1 MTISAL
7 CHTSFVGD
15 QARRNCPRLGTNAPD
30 SGNHNRAQT
39 LKEVAMKNNSILNSL
54 VLRNSN
60 AKRTVMALSLG
71 LATFSLA
78 VGGMSSIAR
87 AQDAAPAPVQGTWL
101 NTITR
106 INQGGATFTAVV
118 SFAGGGVWQATGSN
132 DHQNGGV
139 STLFGS
145 WKHIG
150 KNLYSSRAYFFAYD
164 PSGNP
169 VVLLRVDQVQR
180 LIDKNQLVGV
190 GQGYVCSLQ
199 GKGQD
204 CVRTPDV
211 DITITADRVVPPT
224 Q

>member
-1 MTISAL
+1 
-7 CHTSFVGD
+7 
-15 QARRNCPRLGTNAPD
+15 
-30 SGNHNRAQT
+30 
-39 LKEVAMKNNSILNSL
+39 MKNNSILNSL
-54 VLRNSN
+54 VLRKSN

-150 KNLYSSRAYFFAYD
+150 ENLYSSRAYFFAYD

-180 LIDKNQLVGV
+180 LIGKNQLVGI

-211 DITITADRVVPPT
+211 DITITADRVVPPS
-224 Q
+224 

>member
-1 MTISAL
+1 
-7 CHTSFVGD
+7 
-15 QARRNCPRLGTNAPD
+15 
-30 SGNHNRAQT
+30 
-39 LKEVAMKNNSILNSL
+39 MKNNSILNSL
-54 VLRNSN
+54 VLAKAN
-60 AKRTVMALSLG
+60 AKRSGMALLLG
-71 LATFSLA
+71 FVTFSLA

-87 AQDAAPAPVQGTWL
+87 AQDATPAPVQGTWL

-106 INQGGATFTAVV
+106 INQGGATFTALV

-180 LIDKNQLVGV
+180 LINKNQLVGV

-204 CVRTPDV
+204 CVRTPEV
-211 DITITADRVVPPT
+211 DITFTADRVVPPS

>member
-1 MTISAL
+1 VHRIPETIER
-7 CHTSFVGD
+7 D
-15 QARRNCPRLGTNAPD
+15 W
-30 SGNHNRAQT
+30 T
-39 LKEVAMKNNSILNSL
+39 LKEVPMKNNSIVKSL
-54 VLRNSN
+54 ALAKAN
-60 AKRTVMALSLG
+60 AKRTVMALLLG
-71 LATFSLA
+71 FATFSLA
-78 VGGMSSIAR
+78 VGGMNSTAR
-87 AQDAAPAPVQGTWL
+87 AQDGTPAPVQGTWL
-101 NTITR
+101 NTIVR
-106 INQGGATFTAVV
+106 INQGGTTFTALV

-150 KNLYSSRAYFFAYD
+150 GNLYSSRAYFFAYD

-180 LIDKNQLVGV
+180 LINKNQLVGV
-190 GQGYVCSLQ
+190 GQGYVCSLE

-204 CVRTPDV
+204 CVRTPEV
-211 DITITADRVVPPT
+211 DITFTADRVVPSS